1 MPTSDTV
8 QDTIEVINKYQT
20 RYMVQKNLQFTM
32 LTNVNSLVDFAA
44 GCEYTAN
51 QTCDPAPETA
61 FQSER
66 SPDSCMQL

>member
-32 LTNVNSLVDFAA
+32 LTNVYSLVDFAA
-44 GCEYTAN
+44 GC
-51 QTCDPAPETA
+51 
-61 FQSER
+61 
-66 SPDSCMQL
+66 